1 MKMSDMK
8 TCPFCLEDIP
18 VRAIKCRY
26 CESVLDEVKMAASK
40 ESDQAETKAWKKGK
54 KLDTPQQGV
63 NYQASADKKGSK
75 GFLAPLVIV
84 LAILLIV
91 GAGGAGYW
99 FLFHDNGLPADTAA
113 DEGDVIGSW
122 GGADTGNALYFQFLP
137 NDMVNVAVPQEG
149 YWFRTQYRLVE
160 VDSVSYLELY
170 HRGLAEWE
178 RTAELSF
185 QDHDQIRM
193 IDQWDGIVF
202 SLRRIPD
209 SEFREEINE
218 LRFER

>member
-1 MKMSDMK
+1 MADMK
-8 TCPFCLEDIP
+8 NCPFCLEYIP

-26 CESVLDEVKMAASK
+26 CESMVDEVKPTAGQGSVQ
-40 ESDQAETKAWKKGK
+40 EGTKAGKKEK

-63 NYQASADKKGSK
+63 KYQAIADQKGRK
-75 GFLAPLVIV
+75 GFLVPLVV
-84 LAILLIV
+84 ALVILLVV

-99 FLFHDNGLPADTAA
+99 FLFYDNGMPADAAA

-149 YWFRTQYRLVE
+149 YWFRTQYRVVE
-160 VDSVSYLELY
+160 VDSVNYLELY

-178 RTAELSF
+178 RTAKLSF
-185 QDHDQIRM
+185 SDSDEIQM
-193 IDQWDGIVF
+193 TDQWDGIVF

>member
-1 MKMSDMK
+1 MSDMK

-26 CESVLDEVKMAASK
+26 CESTVDEVKPTASQA
-40 ESDQAETKAWKKGK
+40 SDQAESKAVKKEK
-54 KLDTPQQGV
+54 KLDSPQQGV
-63 NYQASADKKGSK
+63 QYQAAPDQKGRK
-75 GFLAPLVIV
+75 GFLVPLIIV
-84 LAILLIV
+84 LAILVVV
-91 GAGGAGYW
+91 GVGGTVYW
-99 FLFHDNGLPADTAA
+99 FMFHDNGLPADIAA

-122 GGADTGNALYFQFLP
+122 GGSETENGLYFQFLP
-137 NDMVNVAVPQEG
+137 NEMVNVAVPQEG
-149 YWFRTQYRLVE
+149 FWFRTQYRVVE

-178 RTAELSF
+178 RTAELTF
-185 QDHDQIRM
+185 LDNDEIQM
-193 IDQWDGIVF
+193 IDQWDDIVV